1 MDLSV
6 IIVSYNV
13 SSFLDQALATLED
26 SARGLEYEV
35 FVVDNASSDD
45 SVEMVRRRHS
55 GVRLI
60 ENRENRGFAAANN
73 QALSHASG
81 RYVLLLNPDT
91 VLRRDTVPAMIG
103 FLDDHPEAG
112 GAGCKVI
119 NPDGTLQL
127 ACRRGFPSPGV
138 AFFKMIGLS
147 GLFPQSRTF
156 GAYNLTYLDP
166 DVVTEVDAISGSFMM
181 LRKETL
187 DRVGLLDEAFFMYG
201 EDLDLCYRIKQAG
214 WKIYYVPLTEIIHFK
229 GESAKTVP
237 TLKSVRDFYTAMH
250 IFVEKHYRGSFRLF
264 PRRLL
269 IAGIYL
275 RMGWVYGFR
284 AVAAAKQPLFD
295 LLLLNLSLFLG
306 IIMRFGLS
314 VDNLPPYSR
323 MQWVSIFI
331 VYSSLYMATFAFLG
345 MYHRWR
351 NVPERALVGV
361 FLGFLFNILVVYF
374 VKEYNF
380 SRIASFY
387 CWGFNS
393 IFISG
398 WRFALQTE
406 RAGSLRMKPKRALVV
421 GKISDAVAFRGLS
434 AAAGFPSWEIV
445 GCVEVSPDAIRG
457 REEEGLYVLGL
468 IEELRDIIR
477 EYAVDVVV
485 MVGSSIPFS
494 KILSMGGRFGV
505 TTPEFKLVPELKSGP
520 GGAESGPLTLIDIHP
535 GGMFGTGRNPRVHT
549 KDNRR

>member
-26 SARGLEYEV
+26 SARGLAYEV

-45 SVEMVRRRHS
+45 SVEMVRRRHQ

-73 QALSHASG
+73 QALSHVSG
-81 RYVLLLNPDT
+81 RYILLLNPDT
-91 VLRRDTVPAMIG
+91 VLRRDTIPAMIG

-127 ACRRGFPSPGV
+127 ACRRGFPTPGV

-181 LRKETL
+181 LRKEAL
-187 DRVGLLDEAFFMYG
+187 DRIGFLDEAFFMYG
-201 EDLDLCYRIKQAG
+201 EDLDLCYRIKEAG

-229 GESAKTVP
+229 GESAKTVS

-269 IAGIYL
+269 IAGIYI

-284 AVAAAKQPLFD
+284 ALAAAKQPLFD

-314 VDNLPPYSR
+314 VDNLPPYMR

-421 GKISDAVAFRGLS
+421 GRISDAVAFRGLS
-434 AAAGFPSWEIV
+434 AAAGFPSWDIV

-505 TTPEFKLVPELKSGP
+505 TTPEFKLVPELKPGP

-535 GGMFGTGRNPRVHT
+535 GGILGTLRGPRV
-549 KDNRR
+549 